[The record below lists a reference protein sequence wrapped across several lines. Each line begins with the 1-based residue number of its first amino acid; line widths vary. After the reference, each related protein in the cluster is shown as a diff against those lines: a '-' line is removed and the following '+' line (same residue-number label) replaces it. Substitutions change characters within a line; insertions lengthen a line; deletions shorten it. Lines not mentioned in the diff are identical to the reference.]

1 MMRPRLLALVLAAL
15 LVQAPAAAQKT
26 QSTPDAEARP
36 VRAEVRLNAAVGVPT
51 GSFHNNIG
59 HPGYGLNLF
68 GGVRIPEAPVMVGVD
83 LGALVYGRSVDRV
96 PFSQTVG
103 PRVMVD
109 VVTTN
114 SILQPHMVLRL
125 QPAQGP
131 LRPYIDGLFGIK
143 YLSTSTSI
151 QDEEYDDEDYEI
163 ASTTNFS
170 DVALSGGVGA
180 GLDIHVYQA
189 PSTDALRTVSMHVG
203 VQYLI
208 GRRAEYL
215 AEGELRDTNGN
226 GVLDNNELDIRQSPT
241 TLVQPQVGL
250 TMQF

>member
-1 MMRPRLLALVLAAL
+1 MMWLRMLPLTLAAL
-15 LVQAPAAAQKT
+15 LMQVPASAQVAQGPT
-26 QSTPDAEARP
+26 DQEPRP
-36 VRAEVRLNAAVGVPT
+36 IRAEVRFNFAVGVPT
-51 GSFHNNIG
+51 GSFHDNIG

-68 GGVRIPEAPVMVGVD
+68 GGVRIPESPIMVGVD

-125 QPAQGP
+125 QPSQGT

-143 YLSTSTSI
+143 YLATSTSI
-151 QDEEYDDEDYEI
+151 QDDEYDDEDYEI
-163 ASTTNFS
+163 ASSTNFS
-170 DVALSGGVGA
+170 DVALSGGVGT

-189 PSTDALRTVSMHVG
+189 QPTDALRTVSMHVG
-203 VQYLI
+203 VQYLV

-215 AEGELRDTNGN
+215 AEGELEDTNGN
-226 GVLDNNELDIRQSPT
+226 GVLDDEELDIRRSNT
-241 TLVQPQVGL
+241 TLVQPQIGI